1 MKRYLSRELLL
12 SLFLT
17 FLVLALYL
25 ARTHPSG
32 MLGAGEREKKESLA
46 TLVFAGDV
54 MVHDSQIE
62 AAYRPED
69 GSYSF
74 YSCFE
79 PLKEITARADLAVI
93 NLETVLAGEEL
104 GYTGYP
110 AFNTP
115 ESLARA
121 LKEAGFDLV
130 CTANNHSLD
139 RGETGVL
146 KTLEHL
152 EAAGLKSF
160 GTYSSREA
168 REKPLL
174 VETKGIKIAFLAYT
188 YDTNGIPLPENKEYL
203 VNMLD
208 PELIIADI
216 HRVRRRADLVVL
228 YIHWGLEYHRE
239 PSPEQQK
246 LASLL
251 FREGADIIVGNHPHV
266 VQPIEFIKFP
276 YRRELKEG
284 VVAYALGNVTGDQI
298 QPYTDSGILLFVRV
312 RMEEPSRKVEIVEVS
327 YVPTWIHRFYR
338 DGRRDF
344 RVLPLLPEESYWRRL
359 EEDPY
364 LTPGNLLQL
373 QQLQEEM
380 REHLR
385 YVPQG
390 LPAET
395 PR

>member
-239 PSPEQQK
+239 PSRNSRNWPP
-246 LASLL
+246 SS
-251 FREGADIIVGNHPHV
+251 
-266 VQPIEFIKFP
+266 
-276 YRRELKEG
+276 
-284 VVAYALGNVTGDQI
+284 
-298 QPYTDSGILLFVRV
+298 SGRGPTSSWETI
-312 RMEEPSRKVEIVEVS
+312 
-327 YVPTWIHRFYR
+327 PTWSSPSNLSSFLT
-338 DGRRDF
+338 G
-344 RVLPLLPEESYWRRL
+344 ESLRKGWS
-359 EEDPY
+359 P
-364 LTPGNLLQL
+364 TPW
-373 QQLQEEM
+373 EM
-380 REHLR
+380 S
-385 YVPQG
+385 
-390 LPAET
+390 PATRSSRTRTAEFSFSCG
-395 PR
+395 

>member
-115 ESLARA
+115 EASTG
-121 LKEAGFDLV
+121 KSGFDLV

-139 RGETGVL
+139 RERGAQDPGTP
-146 KTLEHL
+146 
-152 EAAGLKSF
+152 EAAGLKSL
-160 GTYSSREA
+160 GPTLQEA
-168 REKPLL
+168 RAPSRGD
-174 VETKGIKIAFLAYT
+174 KGIKIAFLVYT
-188 YDTNGIPLPENKEYL
+188 YDTNGIPCRKQGIPGQYA
-203 VNMLD
+203 D

-216 HRVRRRADLVVL
+216 HRVRRR
-228 YIHWGLEYHRE
+228 R
-239 PSPEQQK
+239 
-246 LASLL
+246 
-251 FREGADIIVGNHPHV
+251 
-266 VQPIEFIKFP
+266 
-276 YRRELKEG
+276 
-284 VVAYALGNVTGDQI
+284 
-298 QPYTDSGILLFVRV
+298 IL
-312 RMEEPSRKVEIVEVS
+312 
-327 YVPTWIHRFYR
+327 
-338 DGRRDF
+338 
-344 RVLPLLPEESYWRRL
+344 
-359 EEDPY
+359 
-364 LTPGNLLQL
+364 
-373 QQLQEEM
+373 
-380 REHLR
+380 
-385 YVPQG
+385 
-390 LPAET
+390 
-395 PR
+395 